1 MSVFSPS
8 GPSPISSVS
17 IQGGVTPQIDNV
29 VVSLANTEVAYLLP
43 VNTKRFLIRNRDT
56 ATLKVA
62 FTAGT
67 SGTTFLTVYPGTIY
81 KESDLQIPSGF
92 YLYFQTTAAS
102 QTIEIVSWS

>member
-17 IQGGVTPQIDNV
+17 IQGGVVPQLDNV
-29 VVSLANTEVAYLLP
+29 LVATANSEVSYLMP
-43 VNTKRFLIRNRDT
+43 ASTKRFLIRNRNT

-62 FTAGT
+62 YTPGT
-67 SGTTFLTVYPGTIY
+67 SGTTYLTVFPGTVY
-81 KESDLQIPSGF
+81 QETELQIPSGF
-92 YLYFQTTAAS
+92 YLYFQTTAAN